1 MSKYAEGKIYKIISD
16 QTDLIYVGSTTEKY
30 LSSRLTK
37 HRSNYKGYLVGKYNY
52 VTSFEILKYDDAKI
66 ILLELYPCQC
76 REQLLAKEQSYIDIF
91 KSKTVN
97 IQNAFGKDLEG
108 DIVKRK
114 QYYERNKDVIAEKR
128 KLYYEA
134 NNKQLKDYGKQYY
147 EKHKDKVL
155 KRKSQLYTC
164 ECGFVICLGAKP
176 RHERT
181 ATHQMLMQIKENP
194 IVENI

>member
-16 QTDLIYVGSTTEKY
+16 QTDMIYVGSTSEKY
-30 LSSRLTK
+30 LSSRLNR

-108 DIVKRK
+108 NIVKRK
-114 QYYERNKDVIAEKR
+114 QYYERNKDVIAEKM
-128 KLYYEA
+128 
-134 NNKQLKDYGKQYY
+134 KQYREAHKDILA
-147 EKHKDKVL
+147 EKHKQYHEANKDVINAQRRMKHI
-155 KRKSQLYTC
+155 C
-164 ECGFVICLGAKP
+164 ACGDITTSRNKA

-181 ATHQMLMQIKENP
+181 TRHQMLMQLKDNP
-194 IVENI
+194 TAENI

>member
-16 QTDLIYVGSTTEKY
+16 QTDMIYVGSTSEKY
-30 LSSRLTK
+30 LSSRLNR

-134 NNKQLKDYGKQYY
+134 NNKQLKDYGKEYR
-147 EKHKDKVL
+147 EAHKETQNA
-155 KRKSQLYTC
+155 RRRIEYAC
-164 ECGFVICLGAKP
+164 ACGDIITIGSKA

-181 ATHQMLMQIKENP
+181 TRHKMLIQIKENP